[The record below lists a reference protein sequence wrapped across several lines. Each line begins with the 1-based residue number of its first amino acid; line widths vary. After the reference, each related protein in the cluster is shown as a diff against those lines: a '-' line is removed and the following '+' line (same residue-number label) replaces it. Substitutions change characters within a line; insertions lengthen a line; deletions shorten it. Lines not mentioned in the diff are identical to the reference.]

1 MFGKKN
7 ASSELTYIAQGT
19 KLTGESIFSGDALI
33 GGHVVGNV
41 SSNSHVIVE
50 LEGII
55 DGEVSCKEIK
65 ISGKFKGKL
74 FCEKLII
81 TATGIFE
88 GEVNSASIE
97 IFDGGQFV
105 GTRIS
110 AKPTHQSLEEPATH
124 NITPNITP
132 IEQAQ

>member
-19 KLTGESIFSGDALI
+19 KITGETIFSGDALI
-33 GGHVVGNV
+33 GGHLVGNV
-41 SSNSHVIVE
+41 SSNSNVIVE
-50 LEGII
+50 LDGVI
-55 DGEVSCKEIK
+55 DGEVSCKEVK
-65 ISGKFKGKL
+65 IAGKFKGKL

-88 GEVNSASIE
+88 GEVNSSSIE

-110 AKPTHQSLEEPATH
+110 AKSMNETIEEQPSQ
-124 NITPNITP
+124 NVTP

>member
-7 ASSELTYIAQGT
+7 SSSELTYIAQGT
-19 KLTGESIFSGDALI
+19 KITGETIFSGDALI

-41 SSNSHVIVE
+41 SSNSNVIIE
-50 LEGII
+50 LDGII

-74 FCEKLII
+74 FCEKLVI
-81 TATGIFE
+81 TETGIFE
-88 GEVNSASIE
+88 GEVNSTSIE

-110 AKPTHQSLEEPATH
+110 AKPMHDALEEQAS
-124 NITPNITP
+124 PNVTP

>member
-7 ASSELTYIAQGT
+7 SFSELTYIAKGT
-19 KLTGESIFSGDALI
+19 KITGETIFSGDALI
-33 GGHVVGNV
+33 GGYAVGNI
-41 SSNSHVIVE
+41 SSNSNVIIE
-50 LEGII
+50 LDGII

-65 ISGKFKGKL
+65 ISGKCKGKL

-88 GEVNSASIE
+88 GEVNSTSIE

-110 AKPTHQSLEEPATH
+110 AKPVRDALEVEEPASQ
-124 NITPNITP
+124 NVTP

>member
-7 ASSELTYIAQGT
+7 SASELTYIAQGT
-19 KLTGESIFSGDALI
+19 KITGETIFSGDALI

-41 SSNSHVIVE
+41 SSNSNVIIE
-50 LEGII
+50 LEGVI
-55 DGEVSCKEIK
+55 DGEVSCKEIN

-74 FCEKLII
+74 FCEKLTIS
-81 TATGIFE
+81 ATGIFE

-110 AKPTHQSLEEPATH
+110 AQPAHKTLEEHVTQ
-124 NITPNITP
+124 NVTPL
-132 IEQAQ
+132 EQAQ